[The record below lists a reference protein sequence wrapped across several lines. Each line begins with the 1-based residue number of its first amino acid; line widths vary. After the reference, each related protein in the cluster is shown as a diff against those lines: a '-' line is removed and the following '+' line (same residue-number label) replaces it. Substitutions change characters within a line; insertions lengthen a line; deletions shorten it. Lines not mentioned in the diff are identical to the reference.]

1 LVGVRLFLFLE
12 RDFYVEPN
20 CLWMNGLTCLFLL
33 DGVTLNLLVSFPLL
47 ALVGVLSLD
56 LTSDLLLL
64 YLLLVWKD
72 WFIYFLLVFVYR
84 AEPFD

>member
-1 LVGVRLFLFLE
+1 
-12 RDFYVEPN
+12 
-20 CLWMNGLTCLFLL
+20 MNGLTCLFLL

-72 WFIYFLLVFVYR
+72 WFIYFLLVLVYR